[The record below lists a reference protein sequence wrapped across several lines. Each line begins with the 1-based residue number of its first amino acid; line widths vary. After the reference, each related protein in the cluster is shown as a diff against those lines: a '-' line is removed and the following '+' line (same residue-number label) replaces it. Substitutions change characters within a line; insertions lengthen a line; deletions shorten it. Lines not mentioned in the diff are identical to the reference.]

1 MKKKVVCS
9 LLAAAM
15 AVSMTACGSGS
26 ASTAAS
32 TSGSSGTSSTSA
44 AADSSAEAA
53 STSSGSTEAEAVT
66 SGSTAAEAI
75 ASASTAA
82 TGESAAVKATGDKPT
97 IAFVPKVMGQA
108 WWDYVQKSV
117 ESWSSEAGIDVI
129 YKGPTEIDA
138 AAQVQIMTDL
148 VNQGV
153 DILCFSPNDPDAC
166 EAICKQARDK
176 GIIVI
181 ATEASGMK
189 NVDYDVEAFDET
201 GMGAFLMDELAKQMG
216 EKGKYVTMVG
226 SLTMESQNNWADA
239 AIAEQEKKYPDMTY
253 LDPPARLVDNSDAD
267 EAYNQTKQLLT
278 QYPDVTGI
286 CGTGSF
292 DAPGAAR
299 AIEEM
304 GLTGKVFAI
313 SVALPSEV
321 GNYLENGTL
330 QSVALWDPGISAKV
344 MLNAGM
350 EIFNAGKDASVIKDG
365 MDLQQDG
372 YHAVTISKNDNGAGL
387 ITGQGQLAIT
397 KDNYKDYSFA

>member
-66 SGSTAAEAI
+66 SGSTAAEAV

-239 AIAEQEKKYPDMTY
+239 AIAEQEKKYPVRRLY
-253 LDPPARLVDNSDAD
+253 PEEIQAALDLTWEVFLQFEAPVYSD
-267 EAYNQTKQLLT
+267 E
-278 QYPDVTGI
+278 GI
-286 CGTGSF
+286 AEFRKSLDDKERTHSLQFYGAF
-292 DAPGAAR
+292 DKDKL
-299 AIEEM
+299 I
-304 GLTGKVFAI
+304 
-313 SVALPSEV
+313 
-321 GNYLENGTL
+321 GTL
-330 QSVALWDPGISAKV
+330 CMRAPQHIGGFFVNADYHRKGIGRDLFERMRRDYDKQEFTVNSSPYAV
-344 MLNAGM
+344 
-350 EIFNAGKDASVIKDG
+350 EIYKKLGFEPTDVE
-365 MDLQQDG
+365 QT
-372 YHAVTISKNDNGAGL
+372 VNGL
-387 ITGQGQLAIT
+387 RFTPMVFRLHE
-397 KDNYKDYSFA
+397 